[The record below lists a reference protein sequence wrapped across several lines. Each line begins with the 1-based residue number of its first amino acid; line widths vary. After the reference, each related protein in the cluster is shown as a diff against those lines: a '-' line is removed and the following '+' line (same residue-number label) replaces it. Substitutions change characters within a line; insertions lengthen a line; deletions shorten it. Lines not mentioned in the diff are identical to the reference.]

1 MDIDLAALPDDVG
14 ALQQLVRSLAAE
26 RTSLREAKAEIERLN
41 LIIKQLQR
49 HQFGQ
54 RAERLDDDQLHL
66 GFEDLAIDLARV
78 EAKLPA
84 PPTKPDKPEG
94 ERPSLPSHLQRED
107 VRLDAE
113 SEVCTCCGSALHLI
127 GETVSEMLDH
137 VPARLRVIR
146 ICRPRYGCR
155 SCGTI
160 HQAPAPERPIAKG
173 LATPALLAHVLIAK
187 YCDHLPLYRQS
198 QIFARQG
205 VELDRSTLANW
216 VGSACWWL
224 EPLQARLAEH
234 VFASQKLFADDT
246 PIPVL
251 DPGRGRTKTGRLW
264 VYARDDRSWQGPDP
278 PAAVYLYS
286 SDRKAEHPACHL
298 ARFNGVLQVDGYPG
312 FDRLGEGSAISLA
325 ACWAHA
331 RRKFYDV
338 QQATGSPVAAEALR
352 RIAELYAVETTI
364 RGKTAAERQTVRQ
377 SSSLPLVTA
386 MKVWLEQQMR
396 QIPPRGG
403 LADAIRYTLTR
414 WDALCCFLNDGR
426 IELDTNTVERAIR
439 PVTTTR
445 SLCPPSSSAW
455 KHWKLILG
463 ILATRTTCSRDGS
476 DNGVGLEI
484 RCSNL
489 VGRARHYLLGRQNA
503 ILNQP
508 ANAMM
513 RDAKLRRGFRHGQ
526 PFAVLLRRTI
536 RVNAVHSPHRAD
548 AMRRPGLALACGH
561 PHSI

>member
-14 ALQQLVRSLAAE
+14 ALQQLVRSLAFE
-26 RTSLREAKAEIERLN
+26 RASLTEAQAEIERLH
-41 LIIKQLQR
+41 LVIKTLQR
-49 HQFGQ
+49 SQFGR
-54 RAERLDDDQLHL
+54 RAERLDNDQLRL
-66 GFEDLAIDLARV
+66 SFEDLDADLART
-78 EAKLPA
+78 EARLPPVTA
-84 PPTKPDKPEG
+84 KTSKAQS
-94 ERPSLPSHLQRED
+94 ERPSLPAHLPRED
-107 VRLDAE
+107 VRLDIEGQA
-113 SEVCTCCGSALHLI
+113 CPCCGGALHLI

-155 SCGTI
+155 ACGII

-173 LATPALLAHVLIAK
+173 LATPALLAHVLVSK

-205 VELDRSTLANW
+205 VEIDRSTLANW
-216 VGSACWWL
+216 VGGACWWL

-264 VYARDDRSWQGPDP
+264 VYARDDRPWQGPDP

-286 SDRKAEHPACHL
+286 PDRKAERPASHL
-298 ARFNGVLQVDGYPG
+298 VRFSGVLQVDGYPG
-312 FDRLGEGSAISLA
+312 FDRLGDSGVIRLA

-338 QQATGSPVAAEALR
+338 QQATNSPVAAEALR
-352 RIAELYAVETTI
+352 RIAELYVVETAI
-364 RGKTAAERQTVRQ
+364 RGQTATERQRARQ

-386 MKVWLEQQMR
+386 MKAWLQKQLA

-403 LADAIRYTLTR
+403 LADAIRYALTR
-414 WDALCCFLNDGR
+414 WDALCCFLDDGR

-439 PVTTTR
+439 PVT
-445 SLCPPSSSAW
+445 
-455 KHWKLILG
+455 LG
-463 ILATRTTCSRDGS
+463 RKNHLFAGS
-476 DNGVGLEI
+476 DGGADRWATVCSLITTAKLNKVEPFAYIKDILE
-484 RCSNL
+484 RMSAGHPMSSLDELLPWNWRPSNL
-489 VGRARHYLLGRQNA
+489 
-503 ILNQP
+503 LN
-508 ANAMM
+508 
-513 RDAKLRRGFRHGQ
+513 
-526 PFAVLLRRTI
+526 
-536 RVNAVHSPHRAD
+536 
-548 AMRRPGLALACGH
+548 
-561 PHSI
+561 